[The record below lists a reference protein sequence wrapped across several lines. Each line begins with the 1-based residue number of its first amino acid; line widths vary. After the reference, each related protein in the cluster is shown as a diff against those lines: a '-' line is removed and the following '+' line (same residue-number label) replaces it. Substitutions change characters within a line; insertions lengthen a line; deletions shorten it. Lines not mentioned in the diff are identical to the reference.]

1 MSNLDAF
8 LHPVQEQETKEVII
22 SNRFQTV
29 NADGKTAPA
38 PFVIRAISEEEN
50 QKIRR
55 MCTRRFKDRSGMT
68 ATEFDTS
75 AYSVRMVLAGTVTPD
90 FSAAEMCEAYKTKD
104 PMEVPGRMLKAGEY
118 NRLSDAIA
126 EFSGF
131 DDDIEEQAKN

>member
-8 LHPVQEQETKEVII
+8 LHPIQEQETKEVII
-22 SNRFQTV
+22 SNRFQMVDT
-29 NADGKTAPA
+29 DGKNVPA

-50 QKIRR
+50 QRIRKA
-55 MCTRRFKDRSGMT
+55 CTRRFKDRTGAMT
-68 ATEFDTS
+68 SEFDAS
-75 AYSVRMVLAGTVTPD
+75 AYSVKMVLAGTVTPD